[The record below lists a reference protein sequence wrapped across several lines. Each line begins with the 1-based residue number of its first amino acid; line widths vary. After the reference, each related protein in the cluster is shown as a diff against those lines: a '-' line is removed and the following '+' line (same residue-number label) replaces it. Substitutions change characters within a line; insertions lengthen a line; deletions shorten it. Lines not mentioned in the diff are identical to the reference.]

1 LEQILHWLSGFAGIL
16 WAIIALGIMIFFHEF
31 GHFIVAKLS
40 GVGVM
45 KFSLGFGTK
54 LVGRKFGET
63 EYMISALPLGGYVK
77 LLGEEEGEEL
87 PEADKPRSFVV
98 QPVWKRFAIV
108 FAGPVFN
115 IILAVILCYIVMLTG
130 NPTPIARVSDVKP
143 GSPAEAAGFKKGDI
157 ISSVDGQNVMF
168 WDDIADYVNA
178 HPGKEMSFAVEHAG
192 SRDKLSLNIPDAKDV
207 YDGLGLVGT
216 VMIGARK
223 DGSPAAK
230 AGLRADDV
238 VVAVDGKRV
247 GLWNEMADMIRAS
260 TGKELD
266 FTIQRAGQ
274 LMHMNITPVRAEDP
288 LKPGSYIGIIG
299 VMPGTET
306 VKVSYGPA
314 EAAVMSVDRTVL
326 YSALIVRFLGRL
338 IGGKEDATQVGGP
351 IAIVQLSERQ
361 AKQGFADFV
370 LFMAML
376 SINLGI
382 INLVPIPVLDGGH
395 LFFLGLEAVM
405 GKPLSMRKREIA
417 QQIGLVLIISLMA
430 IVFGMDILRAMGF
443 LDMWR

>member
-1 LEQILHWLSGFAGIL
+1 LEQLLHWVSGLAGLL
-16 WAIIALGIMIFFHEF
+16 WAIIALGVLIFFHEF

-45 KFSLGFGTK
+45 KFSLGFGAK

-87 PEADKPRSFVV
+87 PPEDVPRSFTA

-130 NPTPIARVSDVKP
+130 SPTPIAKVSDVKP
-143 GSPAEAAGFKKGDI
+143 GSPAEAAGFKKGDV
-157 ISSVDGQNVMF
+157 ISSVDGKDLMF
-168 WDDIADYVNA
+168 WDDIAGYVDA
-178 HPGKEMSFAVEHAG
+178 HPGKQMSFTVERSGA
-192 SRDKLSLNIPDAKDV
+192 RDRLSLRAPDDKDG
-207 YDGLGLVGT
+207 YERLGLVGT

-223 DGSPAAK
+223 DGSPAAN
-230 AGLRADDV
+230 AGLRANDV
-238 VVAVDGKRV
+238 VVAVDGRRV
-247 GLWNEMADMIRAS
+247 GLWNEMAGIIRVN

-266 FTIQRAGQ
+266 FTIKRDG
-274 LMHMNITPVRAEDP
+274 LTEHMKITPVSAEDP
-288 LKPGSYIGIIG
+288 QKPGSYVGIIG
-299 VMPGTET
+299 VMPGFEMT
-306 VKVSYGPA
+306 KVTYGPA
-314 EAAVMSVDRTVL
+314 EAVVMSVDRTLV
-326 YSALIVRFLGRL
+326 YSALIVKFLGRL
-338 IGGKEDATQVGGP
+338 VKGEEDATQVGGP

-405 GKPLSMRKREIA
+405 GQPLSMRKREIA
-417 QQIGLVLIISLMA
+417 QQIGLVIIVSLMA

-443 LDMWR
+443 LEMWR

>member
-1 LEQILHWLSGFAGIL
+1 MAGLL
-16 WAIIALGIMIFFHEF
+16 WAVIALGILIFFHEF

-45 KFSLGFGTK
+45 KFSLGFGAK

-87 PEADKPRSFVV
+87 SEEDRPRSFTA

-130 NPTPIARVSDVKP
+130 NPTPIARVSDVAP
-143 GSPAEAAGFKKGDI
+143 DSPAASAGFRQGDV
-157 ISSVDGQNVMF
+157 ISSVGGKDLLF

-178 HPGKEMSFAVEHAG
+178 HPGKEMVFTVERG
-192 SRDKLSLNIPDAKDV
+192 GVRTRLPLVIPDVKDG
-207 YDGLGLVGT
+207 YKGLGLVGT
-216 VMIGARK
+216 VVIGARK

-238 VVAVDGKRV
+238 VVAVGGKRI
-247 GLWNEMADMIRAS
+247 GLWSEMAGIIRANA
-260 TGKELD
+260 GNPLD
-266 FTIQRAGQ
+266 FTVERDGRTV
-274 LMHMNITPVRAEDP
+274 HMNITPESTEDP
-288 LKPGSYIGIIG
+288 QKPGSYVGLIG
-299 VMPGTET
+299 VMPGSEMANVT
-306 VKVSYGPA
+306 YGPA
-314 EAAVMSVDRTVL
+314 EAAVMSVDRTLL
-326 YSALIVRFLGRL
+326 YSALIVKFLGRL
-338 IGGKEDATQVGGP
+338 VKGEEDATQVGGP

-405 GKPLSMRKREIA
+405 GQPLSMRKREIA

-430 IVFGMDILRAMGF
+430 LVIGMDILRAMGF
-443 LDMWR
+443 IEMWR